1 MKVGEAWRFI
11 KSKIDE
17 GIELF
22 IPKSSN
28 NPKRRKPK
36 WMNPTVCKSIKKKHL
51 LFKKYIQ
58 SDNSFFYRQYLEARN
73 MAARAVKNAKKDH
86 QRKVARDCKSNP
98 KTFWKYVNNSRKCK
112 PNIHSFFI
120 RTSTF

>member
-1 MKVGEAWRFI
+1 MDMKVGEAWRFI

-58 SDNSFFYRQYLEARN
+58 SENSFFYRQYLEARN
-73 MAARAVKNAKKDH
+73 MAARAVKM
-86 QRKVARDCKSNP
+86 QRKIIKEKLLEIVNP
-98 KTFWKYVNNSRKCK
+98 TQKLFGNM
-112 PNIHSFFI
+112 
-120 RTSTF
+120 